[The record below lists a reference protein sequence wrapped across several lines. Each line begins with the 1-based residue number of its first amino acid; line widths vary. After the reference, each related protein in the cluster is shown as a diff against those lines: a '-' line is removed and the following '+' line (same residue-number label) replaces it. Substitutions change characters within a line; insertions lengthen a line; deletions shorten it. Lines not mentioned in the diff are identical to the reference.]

1 MPALLRGTKRVI
13 LAWHADLLSIDPCR
27 LEDLPPMELR
37 SIQYFVQVADEGSI
51 TRTAAKI
58 GIAQPALTRHIKQL
72 EGELGTQLLM
82 RLPRGV
88 RLTTSGRDFLD
99 HARAIMLEVS
109 RAREHVRGKAQA
121 PRGTVV
127 MGTSPTLA
135 PLLLPGCV
143 ARARQQCPTVTLK
156 VVEGFSPQL
165 LDALLTGRLD
175 LAVMTNPPRTT
186 ALALTPLCSEPLVVV
201 SAPGARGTRRAFSL
215 VELCATPCIVTVGL
229 RTLIEQQLAAFGVA
243 LRVEAEVDSVE
254 AIRRLLLSG
263 IGMTIMPV
271 SAFHDEI
278 RTGQLAAYP
287 IEDVNLHR
295 ILILARPAAE
305 ARSAA
310 IDEVEHIVR
319 AEMAGL
325 LLAGFFRMPA
335 GEPAGLSRHRPWVK
349 KRKPKRG
356 TKGGVSAAKR

>member
-1 MPALLRGTKRVI
+1 MLFRHASNPPLSHIGPSGTTRKLQLDMPICYRWVASGPEVS
-13 LAWHADLLSIDPCR
+13 A
-27 LEDLPPMELR
+27 PMELR

-51 TRTAAKI
+51 TRTADKI

-72 EGELGTQLLM
+72 EAELGTQLLM

-88 RLTTSGRDFLD
+88 RLTTSGRDFLE

-109 RAREHVRGKAQA
+109 RASEHVRGKTQA

-156 VVEGFSPQL
+156 VVEGFSPKL

-175 LAVMTNPPRTT
+175 LAVMTNPPCTT
-186 ALALTPLCSEPLVVV
+186 ALALTPLCSEPLVVL
-201 SAPGARGTRRAFSL
+201 SPPQARGTRQAFSL
-215 VELCATPCIVTVGL
+215 AELCGTPFILTVGI
-229 RTLIEQQLAAFGVA
+229 RTLVEQQLGGFGA
-243 LRVEAEVDSVE
+243 GLRVEAVVDSVE
-254 AIRRLLLSG
+254 AIRRLLISG
-263 IGMTIMPV
+263 VGMTIMPV

-278 RTGQLAAYP
+278 CTGQLVAYP
-287 IEDVNLHR
+287 IEDANLHR
-295 ILILARPAAE
+295 ILILARPVAE

-310 IDEVEHIVR
+310 IDEIEHIVR
-319 AEMAGL
+319 GEMASL
-325 LLAGFFRMPA
+325 IQAGVFRMPA
-335 GEPAGLSRHRPWVK
+335 GNPTA
-349 KRKPKRG
+349 PKRQP
-356 TKGGVSAAKR
+356 GVAMTRTP

>member
-1 MPALLRGTKRVI
+1 
-13 LAWHADLLSIDPCR
+13 
-27 LEDLPPMELR
+27 MELR

-51 TRTAAKI
+51 SRTADKI

-72 EGELGTQLLM
+72 EAELGTQLFM

-109 RAREHVRGKAQA
+109 RASEQVRGDAQA
-121 PRGTVV
+121 PHGSVV

-201 SAPGARGTRRAFSL
+201 SPPEARGTRRAFSL
-215 VELCATPCIVTVGL
+215 AELCATPFIVTVGL
-229 RTLIEQQLAAFGVA
+229 RTLIEQQLAPFGAA

-254 AIRRLLLSG
+254 AIRRLLISG

-271 SAFHDEI
+271 SAFHDEM
-278 RTGQLAAYP
+278 RAGRLAAYP
-287 IEDVNLHR
+287 IEEVNLHR
-295 ILILARPAAE
+295 ILILARPRAE

-310 IDEVEHIVR
+310 IDEVERIVR

-325 LLAGFFRMPA
+325 LQAGIFRLAARERGAF
-335 GEPAGLSRHRPWVK
+335 SRRGRSNKPS
-349 KRKPKRG
+349 PKRRPG
-356 TKGGVSAAKR
+356 RGVSISKR